1 MMNNMNNFA
10 MNPMGFNPIPINNMG
25 MINMNRMNN
34 MMNNMQNL
42 NDENVLRIK
51 NIIQPYENKIKEL
64 EEIIRQKDFEIA
76 VLKDKLNNNN
86 KAFNFQ
92 NQNIINFAQ
101 MNMMIQNQNQEIY
114 NKGRQINVFYDI
126 FNQSKSFIC
135 YENEMTYKLFD
146 RILNSRAEVNYNLY
160 KFNCEGKNLE
170 PFLTVKENGLFN
182 GCKIKVNPVKNCVF
196 NGNQMHDSLNIVL
209 DENYPIK
216 KAIKYYLLRIGQ
228 KGCYNKFNFFC
239 TNIGSSLNI
248 EDKTPIKEKFGFL
261 HNINIRVDILNSI

>member
-10 MNPMGFNPIPINNMG
+10 MNPMGFIPIQINNMG
-25 MINMNRMNN
+25 MIDMNV
-34 MMNNMQNL
+34 MNNMQNL

-64 EEIIRQKDFEIA
+64 EEVIRQKDFEIA

-86 KAFNFQ
+86 SNLFNFQ
-92 NQNIINFAQ
+92 NQNFINFAPT
-101 MNMMIQNQNQEIY
+101 NMIIQNQNQEIY
-114 NKGRQINVFYDI
+114 NKGQQINVFFETI
-126 FNQSKSFIC
+126 NESKSFIC

-146 RILNSRAEVNYNLY
+146 RILNSKAEVNYNLY

-248 EDKTPIKEKFGFL
+248 EDKTPVKEKFGFL